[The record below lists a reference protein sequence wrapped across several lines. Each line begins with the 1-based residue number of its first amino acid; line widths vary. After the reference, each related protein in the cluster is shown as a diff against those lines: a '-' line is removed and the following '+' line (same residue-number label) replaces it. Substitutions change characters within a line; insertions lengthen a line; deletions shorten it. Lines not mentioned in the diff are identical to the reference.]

1 LVLTIGK
8 WSWEENK
15 KMVGNV
21 AFRSATFGG
30 FNREDVMSY
39 IERSVRENREALEQ
53 VQEEAD
59 LAHERAEELQRLNDE
74 LKSQLETQQAT
85 IKTQLQ
91 SLQTEVQEIVTER
104 DSLKDKVEQM
114 EVMDQKM
121 EELEKRFRTLHA
133 MNEQQKAELERA
145 RTASAEKDTAL
156 ANKELQIAELQAQ
169 VDKMR
174 SDSESYQTVCNSI
187 GQIEMDV
194 RYRMAVMEKNAQKQ
208 INEKMEEAQSSYDA
222 VLAKALSDAEEV
234 RQRVIGQLEQAKAD
248 FNNTANNVN
257 DSISR
262 ALNEVTEV
270 QSLLENL
277 SGCMDERSVE
287 VNQMTM
293 LAPEVPQSEAADNE

>member
-1 LVLTIGK
+1 
-8 WSWEENK
+8 
-15 KMVGNV
+15 MVGNV

-53 VQEEAD
+53 VQQEAD

>member
-1 LVLTIGK
+1 
-8 WSWEENK
+8 
-15 KMVGNV
+15 MVGNV

-53 VQEEAD
+53 AHEEAD
-59 LAHERAEELQRLNDE
+59 LAQERAEELQRLNDE

-91 SLQTEVQEIVTER
+91 SLQTQVQEIVTER

-133 MNEQQKAELERA
+133 MNEQQKAELELARA
-145 RTASAEKDTAL
+145 ASAEKDADL
-156 ANKELQIAELQAQ
+156 AAKNQQIAELQAQ

-222 VLAKALSDAEEV
+222 VLAKALTDAEEV

>member
-1 LVLTIGK
+1 
-8 WSWEENK
+8 
-15 KMVGNV
+15 
-21 AFRSATFGG
+21 
-30 FNREDVMSY
+30 MSY